1 MGIVYR
7 YLITICLTG
16 QYLHMPFKIKSC
28 QQLRITIQFINY
40 LTREICSSSC
50 YNSGFNLLT
59 YILSHWL
66 HNCWFATITNQRD
79 PLTGPPPKYI
89 SSRDIKMPAGYYGT
103 AHKQVLVY
111 HQQHI
116 SAFRCKDI
124 FCIAGQ
130 QWSIYKGWK
139 SMTSNKPSVHMT
151 QW

>member
-1 MGIVYR
+1 MK
-7 YLITICLTG
+7 
-16 QYLHMPFKIKSC
+16 H
-28 QQLRITIQFINY
+28 
-40 LTREICSSSC
+40 
-50 YNSGFNLLT
+50 
-59 YILSHWL
+59 
-66 HNCWFATITNQRD
+66 
-79 PLTGPPPKYI
+79 KYI